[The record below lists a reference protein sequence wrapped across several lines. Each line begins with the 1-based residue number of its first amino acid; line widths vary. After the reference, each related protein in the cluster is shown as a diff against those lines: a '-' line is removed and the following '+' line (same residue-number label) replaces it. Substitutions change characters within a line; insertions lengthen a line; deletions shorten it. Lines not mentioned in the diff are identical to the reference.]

1 MDPSV
6 LLAQGGPALAF
17 LGLLIFVGRLY
28 YTGKLVP
35 KSEVDRM
42 QQNFQQQIE
51 RERQISDDW
60 REVATNNMD
69 SLAKLT
75 SQTDRLLE
83 GQKTVET
90 FILSL
95 PRNGVGELPSLG
107 PRRLS
112 QGPGGTWQ

>member
-6 LLAQGGPALAF
+6 LLAQAGPSVAF
-17 LGLLIFVGRLY
+17 LGLLIFIARLY
-28 YTGKLVP
+28 FTGKLVP

-60 REVATNNMD
+60 REVATNGAD
-69 SLAKLT
+69 ALVKLT
-75 SQTDRLLE
+75 NQTDRLLE

-95 PRNGVGELPSLG
+95 PRGGVVDQPIG

>member
-6 LLAQGGPALAF
+6 LLAQAGPSVAF
-17 LGLLIFVGRLY
+17 LGLLIWFGRLY
-28 YTGKLVP
+28 FTGRLVP

-42 QQNFQQQIE
+42 QQNFTQQIARE
-51 RERQISDDW
+51 REISDKW
-60 REVATNNMD
+60 CEVATNGAD
-69 SLAKLT
+69 ALAKLT
-75 SQTDRLLE
+75 NQNDRLLD

-95 PRNGVGELPSLG
+95 PRGGVGELPAIGS
-107 PRRLS
+107 RQLS

>member
-6 LLAQGGPALAF
+6 ILAQAGPSVAF
-17 LGLLIFVGRLY
+17 LGLLIWFGRLY
-28 YTGKLVP
+28 FTGRLVP

-60 REVATNNMD
+60 REVAMNNTE
-69 SLAKLT
+69 SLGKLT
-75 SQTDRLLE
+75 GQTDRLLE

-95 PRNGVGELPSLG
+95 PRGGVGELPAIGS
-107 PRRLS
+107 RQLS
-112 QGPGGTWQ
+112 QGPGGKWQ

>member
-6 LLAQGGPALAF
+6 LLAQAGPSVAF
-17 LGLLIFVGRLY
+17 LGLLIWFGRLY
-28 YTGKLVP
+28 FSGRLVP

-51 RERQISDDW
+51 RERQISDAW
-60 REVATNNMD
+60 REVAANNTD
-69 SLAKLT
+69 TLGKLT
-75 SQTDRLLE
+75 SQTERLLE
-83 GQKTVET
+83 GQRTVET

-95 PRNGVGELPSLG
+95 PRGGVGELPARG
-107 PRRLS
+107 ARQLS